1 MRLNELKPKA
11 HSKKRKR
18 IVGRGDGSGRGTYA
32 TYGCK
37 GAKARSG
44 GTKQKGFEGGQTP
57 LYRRLPK
64 LRGFKSLNRIE
75 YVEVNVEILERL
87 AGDKSEINLNELFGR
102 EVKVLGRGEINKPI
116 TVKASKFSGAAKE
129 KIEKANGK
137 VEVV

>member
-1 MRLNELKPKA
+1 MRLNELKPKT

-64 LRGFKSLNRIE
+64 LRGFKPLNRIE
-75 YVEVNVEILERL
+75 YVEVNVEVLEKL
-87 AGDKSEINLNELFGR
+87 AGDKNEINLNELFGR

-137 VEVV
+137 TEVV

>member
-11 HSKKRKR
+11 HSRKRKR

-32 TYGCK
+32 TYGSK

-64 LRGFKSLNRIE
+64 LKGFKPLKKVE
-75 YVEVNVEILERL
+75 YVEINVELIEKL
-87 AGDKSEINLNELFGR
+87 AGDKNEVNLNELFG
-102 EVKVLGRGEINKPI
+102 EKVKVLGRGEINKAI
-116 TVKASKFSGAAKE
+116 TVKASKFSGTAKE
-129 KIEKANGK
+129 KIEKASGK
-137 VEVV
+137 AEVV

>member
-1 MRLNELKPKA
+1 MRLQDLKPKA

-18 IVGRGDGSGRGTYA
+18 IVGRGNGSGHGTYS

-64 LRGFKSLNRIE
+64 LRGFKSLNRE
-75 YVEVNVEILERL
+75 EFAEVNVDIIEKL
-87 AGDKSEINLNELFGR
+87 AGEKEEINLNELFG
-102 EVKVLGRGEINKPI
+102 EKVKVLGGGEIKKPI
-116 TVKASKFSGAAKE
+116 SVKASKFSASARE
-129 KIEKANGK
+129 KIEKVQGK
-137 VEVV
+137 AEVI

>member
-87 AGDKSEINLNELFGR
+87 AGDKSEINLNELFGK

>member
-137 VEVV
+137 TEVV

>member
-1 MRLNELKPKA
+1 M
-11 HSKKRKR
+11 
-18 IVGRGDGSGRGTYA
+18 
-32 TYGCK
+32 
-37 GAKARSG
+37 
-44 GTKQKGFEGGQTP
+44 
-57 LYRRLPK
+57 
-64 LRGFKSLNRIE
+64 RGFKSLNRIE